1 MWKIREITD
10 KVTNVV
16 MNYTEVETKVR
27 EATNDDPWG
36 PTGNQMQDLAQSTF
50 AYEHFPEVMGMLWK
64 RMLHDKRN
72 WRRTYKSL
80 LVLGYL
86 VKNGSERVVTSA
98 REHIYDLRSLENYS
112 FIDEQGKDQGVNVRQ
127 RVKDLIDFIQ
137 DDDRLREE
145 RKKAKKSKDKYI
157 GMSCETLGYR
167 YNDKYDKRYKDDFDF
182 DFNKSSS
189 RLPKLSFGRRKS
201 FEDSPDS
208 NDEDKKS
215 NDGRFDFK
223 DEDSDS
229 VENRSTKSLE
239 KTRGLSKTNRRID
252 LGAAANFGKETK
264 LEPTDSRENTS
275 YQMEPVKSP
284 PLASNPIPKQSSATN
299 QDLLSDLVDFGSS
312 TNETAT
318 NSDNFADFSQFQSA
332 SETTQTS
339 KHDEFGDF
347 TAFSSS
353 TSTVTT
359 LSSLPPVGLLEPV
372 PLASTVNQPAI
383 ITSVQQPAST
393 MFSIQQ
399 VAASNLSIQQPGP
412 PVFAAQQTVPLLFPV
427 QQPAPSMFHFQHPAN
442 LTFPVQQKAPSLFPV
457 QQTASTPYQPSQS
470 LSPSFNQ
477 NNTMLMPGFNQNNIA
492 LKPDLI
498 GAKDSSTIQFS
509 SQTGVEMSSS
519 PNALTSFSNTDNI
532 MKTTNTWSNM
542 GNVNINV
549 EDLSRGKLVSKPL
562 PPSLNQMAVMNNLT
576 SGVQQM
582 SFGPNQVQSRHG
594 NPSNGSLLIGGM
606 PPHQPGISSSQGPLG
621 M

>member
-157 GMSCETLGYR
+157 GMSSETLGYR
-167 YNDKYDKRYKDDFDF
+167 YNDKYDKKYKDDFDF
-182 DFNKSSS
+182 DINKSSS

-239 KTRGLSKTNRRID
+239 KTRGLSKTNRKID

-264 LEPTDSRENTS
+264 LEPTDLRENTS
-275 YQMEPVKSP
+275 SQMEPVKNP
-284 PLASNPIPKQSSATN
+284 HLASNPTPKQLSATN

-312 TNETAT
+312 ANETAT
-318 NSDNFADFSQFQSA
+318 DNDNFADFSQFQSA
-332 SETTQTS
+332 SETSQTS

-347 TAFSSS
+347 TVFSSSS

-359 LSSLPPVGLLEPV
+359 VSSLPSLGLLEPV
-372 PLASTVNQPAI
+372 PLASSVNQSTT

-393 MFSIQQ
+393 MFPIHQ
-399 VAASNLSIQQPGP
+399 VAASNLLVQQPGP
-412 PVFAAQQTVPLLFPV
+412 PMFAAQQAMPLSFPV
-427 QQPAPSMFHFQHPAN
+427 QQPAPSMFHFQHAAN

-457 QQTASTPYQPSQS
+457 QQAASTPFQPSQN
-470 LSPSFNQ
+470 LR
-477 NNTMLMPGFNQNNIA
+477 PGFNQNNTILMTGFNQNNSV
-492 LKPDLI
+492 LKPDLM
-498 GAKDSSTIQFS
+498 GAEDSSTMQFP
-509 SQTGVEMSSS
+509 SQTGFQQMPSSS
-519 PNALTSFSNTDNI
+519 NVFANI

-549 EDLSRGKLVSKPL
+549 EDLSRGKLASKPS
-562 PPSLNQMAVMNNLT
+562 PPSLNQMAVKFSTLNYLT
-576 SGVQQM
+576 
-582 SFGPNQVQSRHG
+582 G
-594 NPSNGSLLIGGM
+594 NMDVPTGLCRRI
-606 PPHQPGISSSQGPLG
+606 
-621 M
+621 